1 MQEGASTYILLASFP
16 GHLKIR
22 PGIHCLRQYSVNL
35 RKIIQFTS
43 LDVPGFMGITHM
55 CEQCIPGHLGN
66 EVNILHGVVCN
77 FP

>member
-1 MQEGASTYILLASFP
+1 M
-16 GHLKIR
+16 
-22 PGIHCLRQYSVNL
+22 
-35 RKIIQFTS
+35 QFTS

-66 EVNILHGVVCN
+66 EANILHGVVCN